1 MEEIDNNFFTAG
13 RLLIKK
19 HLQRESDFGL
29 EEFVEL
35 YAQALWLERREMDL
49 MAAAIA
55 KAFEGDKE

>member
-1 MEEIDNNFFTAG
+1 MEEIDSNSFTAG

-19 HLQRESDFGL
+19 YLQQEGDFEL

-49 MAAAIA
+49 MAAAII
-55 KAFEGDKE
+55 KVFGGEKE

>member
-1 MEEIDNNFFTAG
+1 MEEIDNNSFTAG

-19 HLQRESDFGL
+19 HLQREGDFEL
-29 EEFVEL
+29 EEFAEL

-55 KAFEGDKE
+55 KAFGGDKE